1 MGMTT
6 CFRTHSNGS
15 ISFSKVVRSIVML
28 ACQMDRSA
36 FGWQGKGNDPVWSV
50 PRNGSPALP
59 MGRFCVVPS
68 RRVSWGR
75 NVQAAESRRAASLWG
90 GASAGCT
97 GGLDGKVLQLWK
109 EVNRHGMLII
119 SRLVDAMEGS
129 VEEVG
134 NWEQGKE

>member
-1 MGMTT
+1 MG
-6 CFRTHSNGS
+6 
-15 ISFSKVVRSIVML
+15 SIVMPVCL
-28 ACQMDRSA
+28 TGRSA
-36 FGWQGKGNDPVWSV
+36 FGWQDDGKGPVWNV
-50 PRNGSPALP
+50 PRIENPALP

>member
-1 MGMTT
+1 MMEKVLSGM
-6 CFRTHSNGS
+6 CPGLKILHFQWEGS
-15 ISFSKVVRSIVML
+15 
-28 ACQMDRSA
+28 
-36 FGWQGKGNDPVWSV
+36 
-50 PRNGSPALP
+50 
-59 MGRFCVVPS
+59 CVVPS